1 MALSSRSSKAPTTNT
16 FAHFLRF
23 RDEQG
28 TWPSFIILFY
38 FCRSLR
44 RGGFCCSFSLEIVKE
59 YDVNL

>member
-1 MALSSRSSKAPTTNT
+1 MNKELGP
-16 FAHFLRF
+16 HLLYFLN
-23 RDEQG
+23 
-28 TWPSFIILFY
+28 